1 MIIELRFF
9 SKQDSEGEGGS
20 DSNQQLYTGRVYK
33 HVINTPNKDL
43 HHSTPSNTYRR
54 RRNLH
59 SHHHYQRVRLKSA
72 PPTGG
77 GFLYNFNYHDSMVVS
92 GIGAAAPNMN
102 DEDHSNK
109 ATNDYQKVINL
120 HNRTLNTHHD
130 FARCEE

>member
-1 MIIELRFF
+1 MASTIKYFHIT
-9 SKQDSEGEGGS
+9 KQDSEGEGGS
-20 DSNQQLYTGRVYK
+20 DINQRLYQGRLYK

-77 GFLYNFNYHDSMVVS
+77 GFLYNFSYHDSMVVS
-92 GIGAAAPNMN
+92 GIGSTTPNMN
-102 DEDHSNK
+102 NENRTIKTADNF
-109 ATNDYQKVINL
+109 QKV
-120 HNRTLNTHHD
+120 D
-130 FARCEE
+130 C

>member
-1 MIIELRFF
+1 MIHFQFCSDFCSSLIIDSKSF
-9 SKQDSEGEGGS
+9 SKQDSEGEVGS
-20 DSNQQLYTGRVYK
+20 DSNQHLYTGRVYK

-92 GIGAAAPNMN
+92 GIGAATPNLSH
-102 DEDHSNK
+102 EDHSNK
-109 ATNDYQKVINL
+109 ATNDFQKVIN
-120 HNRTLNTHHD
+120 
-130 FARCEE
+130 FIS

>member
-1 MIIELRFF
+1 MINELRSF

-77 GFLYNFNYHDSMVVS
+77 GFLYNFCHHDAMVVS
-92 GIGAAAPNMN
+92 GIGATSPNIVNETHPMKN
-102 DEDHSNK
+102 NNNFPK
-109 ATNDYQKVINL
+109 VRLLIFRLFQMDY
-120 HNRTLNTHHD
+120 
-130 FARCEE
+130 EG